1 MQKKNVQKMRFKY
14 LFIVVFSIVS
24 VSSFFSQVST
34 IDFQLAKKYYLDSD
48 YEKAALYYEKI
59 FKESEHRLKIYE
71 NYKSTFIELNKF
83 KEAEKLIKTLIK
95 ENPNKLKFLV
105 DLGVIYGLV
114 DRSDKKNQV
123 FDKAIEQIIKETS
136 YDNAFDLGLA
146 FEKIGNLEK
155 ALEVYLNFESK
166 NLLNPFAFHS
176 KIALI
181 YNKTGKTNKMI
192 NTFFEMLDFNNKFL
206 QNVQNGLVNSIDFQN
221 NLKEKEILRQSIIEK
236 IQANPKKIVYIELL
250 AWFYMLNNDYEN
262 AYTQIKAL
270 DKKLNKNGS
279 KLLEL
284 GNTALNN
291 QDFKVAIKCFDDVD
305 LKSNSLE
312 YKFEAKNKKLFALKS
327 KILYGN
333 QIIQE
338 ELEEL
343 KANYLLILSQLNN
356 SKNVYNNSLRK
367 YNLLLDLSEI
377 EAFYLGDISSAK
389 QHLNNAILIPRLKEK
404 QKGNAKLKLAN
415 ILVLEDNI
423 WEASLMYLQIE
434 KQFKDDQLGHLAK
447 FKNAQ
452 VYYFSG
458 EYDWCQAQLKVL
470 KASTSK
476 LIANDALELSVLI
489 SDNYNMD
496 TSEVAMKLFSYAD
509 MLTFQQQFS
518 KANILYDSILKN
530 FKNHSLND
538 EIIFR
543 KAKID
548 LKQHNYQK
556 AVEHFKLLIDNYP
569 NSILLDNSLFLI
581 ASIYEEKIK
590 DFDQAKKYFKTILFD
605 HKGSLYAA
613 ESRKRFRKLAGS
625 TNEKIEKDSG

>member
-291 QDFKVAIKCFDDVD
+291 QDFKVAIKCFDDVV

-333 QIIQE
+333 KIIQE

-543 KAKID
+543 KAKIN

>member
-1 MQKKNVQKMRFKY
+1 LQKKNVQKMRFKY
-14 LFIVVFSIVS
+14 LFIVLFSIVS

-291 QDFKVAIKCFDDVD
+291 QDFKVAIKCFDDVV

-333 QIIQE
+333 KIIQE

-543 KAKID
+543 KAKIN

>member
-181 YNKTGKTNKMI
+181 YNKTGQTNKMI

-236 IQANPKKIVYIELL
+236 IQANPKKIVNIELL

-333 QIIQE
+333 KIIQE

>member
-14 LFIVVFSIVS
+14 LFIVLFSIVS

-181 YNKTGKTNKMI
+181 YNKTGQTNKMI

-291 QDFKVAIKCFDDVD
+291 QDFKVAIKCFDDVV

-312 YKFEAKNKKLFALKS
+312 HKFEAKNKKLFALKS

-356 SKNVYNNSLRK
+356 SKNVYNNSIRK

-538 EIIFR
+538 EILFR

-556 AVEHFKLLIDNYP
+556 AVDHFKLLIDNYP

-605 HKGSLYAA
+605 YKGSLYAA

>member
-14 LFIVVFSIVS
+14 LFIVLFSIVS

-123 FDKAIEQIIKETS
+123 FDKAIEEINKETS

-291 QDFKVAIKCFDDVD
+291 QDFKVAIKCFDDVV

-333 QIIQE
+333 KIIQE

-377 EAFYLGDISSAK
+377 EAFYLGNISSAK

-543 KAKID
+543 KAKIN

>member
-1 MQKKNVQKMRFKY
+1 MRFKY
-14 LFIVVFSIVS
+14 LFIVLFSIVS

-181 YNKTGKTNKMI
+181 YNKTGQTNKMI

-333 QIIQE
+333 KIIQE

-543 KAKID
+543 KAKIN

-581 ASIYEEKIK
+581 ASIYQEKIK

>member
-1 MQKKNVQKMRFKY
+1 MRFKY
-14 LFIVVFSIVS
+14 LFIVLFSIVP

-181 YNKTGKTNKMI
+181 YNKTGQSNKMI

-221 NLKEKEILRQSIIEK
+221 NLKEKEILRQSIIQK

-291 QDFKVAIKCFDDVD
+291 QDFKVAIKCFDDVV

-327 KILYGN
+327 KILFGN

-356 SKNVYNNSLRK
+356 SKNVYNNSIRK

-548 LKQHNYQK
+548 LRQHNYQK
-556 AVEHFKLLIDNYP
+556 AVDHFKLLIDNYP

-605 HKGSLYAA
+605 YKGSLYAA

>member
-1 MQKKNVQKMRFKY
+1 MRFKY
-14 LFIVVFSIVS
+14 LFIIILTIVS
-24 VSSFFSQVST
+24 ASSFFSQVTT

-59 FKESEHRLKIYE
+59 FKDPEQRLKIYE
-71 NYKSTFIELNKF
+71 NYKSTLIELYRL
-83 KEAEKLIKTLIK
+83 KEAEKLSKALIK

-114 DRSDKKNQV
+114 DRIDKKNQV
-123 FDKAIEQIIKETS
+123 FDKAIEQINEETL

-146 FEKIGNLEK
+146 FEKIGNLKK

-166 NLLNPFAFHS
+166 NLQNPFAFHS

-181 YNKTGKTNKMI
+181 YNKTNQPSKMI

-291 QDFKVAIKCFDDVD
+291 QDFKVAVKCFDDVI
-305 LKSNSLE
+305 LISNSLE

-327 KILYGN
+327 KILYGS

-389 QHLNNAILIPRLKEK
+389 QHLNNAIQIPRLKEK

-415 ILVLEDNI
+415 ILVLEDKI

-509 MLTFQQQFS
+509 MLSYQQQFS
-518 KANILYDSILKN
+518 KANILYDSVLNN

-548 LKQHNYQK
+548 LKKHNYLK
-556 AVEHFKLLIDNYP
+556 AVEYFKLLVDNYP

-590 DFDQAKKYFKTILFD
+590 DFEQAKKYYKTILFD

-613 ESRKRFRKLAGS
+613 ESRKRFRKLAGN

>member
-1 MQKKNVQKMRFKY
+1 MRFKY
-14 LFIVVFSIVS
+14 LFIVLFSIVS

-181 YNKTGKTNKMI
+181 YNKTGQTNKMI

-356 SKNVYNNSLRK
+356 SKNVYNNSIRK

>member
-1 MQKKNVQKMRFKY
+1 MRFKY
-14 LFIVVFSIVS
+14 FFIVVITIVS

-59 FKESEHRLKIYE
+59 FKEPKHRLKIYE

-83 KEAEKLIKTLIK
+83 KEAEKLSKTLIK

-114 DRSDKKNQV
+114 DRIDKKNQV
-123 FDKAIEQIIKETS
+123 FDKAIDQINKETS

-166 NLLNPFAFHS
+166 NLQNPFAFHS

-181 YNKTGKTNKMI
+181 YNKTDQTNKMI

-221 NLKEKEILRQSIIEK
+221 NLKEKEILRQSIIKK

-284 GNTALNN
+284 GNSAINN
-291 QDFKVAIKCFDDVD
+291 QDFIVAIKCFDDVV

-338 ELEEL
+338 ELETL

-356 SKNVYNNSLRK
+356 SQNVYNNSLRK

-377 EAFYLGDISSAK
+377 EAFYLGDIISAK
-389 QHLNNAILIPRLKEK
+389 QHLNNAILIPRLKEE

-509 MLTFQQQFS
+509 MLTFQQQFT

-543 KAKID
+543 KAKIN
-548 LKQHNYQK
+548 LKKHNYQK
-556 AVEHFKLLIDNYP
+556 AIDHFKLLVDNYP

-590 DFDQAKKYFKTILFD
+590 DFDQAKRYFKTILFD

-613 ESRKRFRKLAGS
+613 ESRKRFRKLAGN

>member
-1 MQKKNVQKMRFKY
+1 MRFKY
-14 LFIVVFSIVS
+14 LFIVLFSIVS

-181 YNKTGKTNKMI
+181 YNKTGQTNKMI

-333 QIIQE
+333 KIIQE

-377 EAFYLGDISSAK
+377 EAFYLGNISSAK

>member
-1 MQKKNVQKMRFKY
+1 MRFKY
-14 LFIVVFSIVS
+14 LFIVLFSIVS

-123 FDKAIEQIIKETS
+123 FDKAIEQIIKETT

-333 QIIQE
+333 KIIQE

-543 KAKID
+543 KAKIN

-625 TNEKIEKDSG
+625 TNEKIEKDSE

>member
-1 MQKKNVQKMRFKY
+1 MRFKY
-14 LFIVVFSIVS
+14 LFIIILTIVS
-24 VSSFFSQVST
+24 ASSFFSQVTT

-59 FKESEHRLKIYE
+59 FKDPEQRLKIYE
-71 NYKSTFIELNKF
+71 NYKSTLIELNKF
-83 KEAEKLIKTLIK
+83 KEAEKLSKILIK
-95 ENPNKLKFLV
+95 ENPNKLNYLV

-114 DRSDKKNQV
+114 DRIDKKNQV
-123 FDKAIEQIIKETS
+123 FDKAIEQINEETL

-146 FEKIGNLEK
+146 FEKIGNLKK

-166 NLLNPFAFHS
+166 NLQNPFAFHS

-181 YNKTGKTNKMI
+181 YNKTNQPSKMI

-291 QDFKVAIKCFDDVD
+291 QDFKVAVKCFDDVI
-305 LKSNSLE
+305 LISNSLE

-327 KILYGN
+327 KILYGS

-389 QHLNNAILIPRLKEK
+389 QHLNNAIQIPRLKEK

-415 ILVLEDNI
+415 ILVLEDKI

-509 MLTFQQQFS
+509 MLSYQQQFS
-518 KANILYDSILKN
+518 KANILYDSVLNN

-548 LKQHNYQK
+548 LKKHNYLK
-556 AVEHFKLLIDNYP
+556 AVEYFKLLVDNYP

-590 DFDQAKKYFKTILFD
+590 DFEQAKKYYKTILFD

-613 ESRKRFRKLAGS
+613 ESRKRFRKLAGN

>member
-1 MQKKNVQKMRFKY
+1 MQKKNVQKMKFKY
-14 LFIVVFSIVS
+14 LFIVLFSIVS

-236 IQANPKKIVYIELL
+236 IQANPKKIVNIELL

-291 QDFKVAIKCFDDVD
+291 QDFKVAIKCFDDVV

-356 SKNVYNNSLRK
+356 SKNVYNNSIRK

>member
-181 YNKTGKTNKMI
+181 YNKTGQTNKMI

-236 IQANPKKIVYIELL
+236 IQANPKKIVFIELL

-333 QIIQE
+333 KIIQE

-543 KAKID
+543 KAKIN

>member
-291 QDFKVAIKCFDDVD
+291 QDFKVAIKCFDDVV

-333 QIIQE
+333 KIIQE

-377 EAFYLGDISSAK
+377 EAFYLGNISSAK

>member
-14 LFIVVFSIVS
+14 LFIVLFSIVS

-71 NYKSTFIELNKF
+71 NYKSTFIELNNF

-181 YNKTGKTNKMI
+181 YNKTGQSNKMI

-291 QDFKVAIKCFDDVD
+291 QDFKVAIKCFDDVV

-356 SKNVYNNSLRK
+356 SKNVYNNSIRK

-556 AVEHFKLLIDNYP
+556 AVDHFKLLIDNYP

-581 ASIYEEKIK
+581 ACIYEEKIK

-605 HKGSLYAA
+605 YKGSLYAA

>member
-1 MQKKNVQKMRFKY
+1 MRFKY

-291 QDFKVAIKCFDDVD
+291 QDFKVAIKCFDDVV

-333 QIIQE
+333 KIIQE

-377 EAFYLGDISSAK
+377 EAFYLGNISSAK

-543 KAKID
+543 KAKIN

>member
-1 MQKKNVQKMRFKY
+1 MKFKY
-14 LFIVVFSIVS
+14 LFIVLFSIVS

-236 IQANPKKIVYIELL
+236 IQANPKKIVNIELL

-291 QDFKVAIKCFDDVD
+291 QDFKVAIKCFDDVV

-333 QIIQE
+333 KIIQE

-356 SKNVYNNSLRK
+356 SKNVYNNSIRK

-447 FKNAQ
+447 FKNSQ

>member
-14 LFIVVFSIVS
+14 FFIVLFSIVS

-48 YEKAALYYEKI
+48 YEKAELYYEKI

-71 NYKSTFIELNKF
+71 NYKSTFIELNKH

-95 ENPNKLKFLV
+95 ENPDKLKFLV
-105 DLGVIYGLV
+105 DLGVIYGLL
-114 DRSDKKNQV
+114 DRTEKKNQV
-123 FDKAIEQIIKETS
+123 FDKVIEQIIKETS

-155 ALEVYLNFESK
+155 ALEVYLKFESK

-176 KIALI
+176 KTALI
-181 YNKTGKTNKMI
+181 YNKMGRTNKMI

-279 KLLEL
+279 RLLEL

-291 QDFKVAIKCFDDVD
+291 QDFKVAIKCFDDVV

-327 KILYGN
+327 KILYGK

-389 QHLNNAILIPRLKEK
+389 QHLNNAILIPSLKEK

-509 MLTFQQQFS
+509 MLTFQQQFL

-556 AVEHFKLLIDNYP
+556 AVEHFKLLVDNYP

-613 ESRKRFRKLAGS
+613 ESRKRFRKLAGN

>member
-1 MQKKNVQKMRFKY
+1 MRFKY
-14 LFIVVFSIVS
+14 LFVVLFSNIFS
-24 VSSFFSQVST
+24 LSFFSQVSNL
-34 IDFQLAKKYYLDSD
+34 DLQLAKKYYLDND
-48 YEKAALYYEKI
+48 YEKAVLYYEKI
-59 FKESEHRLKIYE
+59 FKESEYRLKIYE
-71 NYKSTFIELNKF
+71 NYKSAFIDLNKL
-83 KEAEKLIKTLIK
+83 KEAEKLSKILIK
-95 ENPNKLKFLV
+95 EHPKKLKFLV
-105 DLGVIYGLV
+105 DLGVVYGLE
-114 DRSDKKNQV
+114 DRADKKIQV
-123 FDKAIEQIIKETS
+123 FKKAIEQINKETS
-136 YDNAFDLGLA
+136 YDDAFDLGLA
-146 FEKIGNLEK
+146 FEKIGNSEK

-166 NLLNPFAFHS
+166 SFKNPFAFHS

-181 YNKTGKTNKMI
+181 YNKNGQTNEMI
-192 NTFFEMLDFNNKFL
+192 NTFFEMLDFNSNFL
-206 QNVQNGLVNSIDFQN
+206 RNVQNGIVNSIDFQN
-221 NLKEKEILRQSIIEK
+221 NLKEKEILRQTILQK
-236 IQANPKKIVYIELL
+236 IQASPNNIVYIELL

-270 DKKLNKNGS
+270 DKKLNKNGE

-291 QDFKVAIKCFDDVD
+291 QDFIVAIKCYEDVVS
-305 LKSNSLE
+305 KSNSLE
-312 YKFEAKNKKLFALKS
+312 FKFEAKNKKLLALKS

-333 QIIQE
+333 KIIPK
-338 ELEEL
+338 ELKEL

-356 SKNVYNNSLRK
+356 SKNVYNNNFRK
-367 YNLLLDLSEI
+367 YNLLLDLSDI
-377 EAFYLGDISSAK
+377 EAFYLSDVSSAK
-389 QHLNNAILIPRLKEK
+389 EHLNIAIQIPRLKEK
-404 QKGNAKLKLAN
+404 QKANAKLKLAD

-452 VYYFSG
+452 IYYFSG

-489 SDNYNMD
+489 TDNYNMD

-509 MLTFQQQFS
+509 MLSFQQQFT
-518 KANILYDSILKN
+518 KANTLYDSILNN

-556 AVEHFKLLIDNYP
+556 AIEHFKFLVDKYP

-581 ASIYEEKIK
+581 ASIYQEKIK
-590 DFDQAKKYFKTILFD
+590 DFDQAKKYFKTILFE

-613 ESRKRFRKLAGS
+613 ESRKRFRKLAGN

>member
-14 LFIVVFSIVS
+14 LFIVLFSIVS

-181 YNKTGKTNKMI
+181 YNKTGQTNKMI

-291 QDFKVAIKCFDDVD
+291 QDFKVAIKCFDDVV

-543 KAKID
+543 KAKIN

>member
-181 YNKTGKTNKMI
+181 YNKTGQTNKMI

-206 QNVQNGLVNSIDFQN
+206 QNVQNGLVNSIDFEN

-291 QDFKVAIKCFDDVD
+291 QDFKVAIKCFDDVV
-305 LKSNSLE
+305 LKSNSLD

-509 MLTFQQQFS
+509 MLTFQQQFL

-543 KAKID
+543 KAKIN

>member
-1 MQKKNVQKMRFKY
+1 MRFKY
-14 LFIVVFSIVS
+14 LFIIILTIVS
-24 VSSFFSQVST
+24 SSSFFSQVTT

-59 FKESEHRLKIYE
+59 FKEPEQRLKIYE
-71 NYKSTFIELNKF
+71 NYKSTLIELNKF
-83 KEAEKLIKTLIK
+83 KEAEKLSKILIK
-95 ENPNKLKFLV
+95 ENPNKLNYLV

-114 DRSDKKNQV
+114 DIIDKKNQV
-123 FDKAIEQIIKETS
+123 FDKAIEQINKETL

-146 FEKIGNLEK
+146 FEKIGNLKK

-166 NLLNPFAFHS
+166 NLQNPFAFHS
-176 KIALI
+176 KIAFI
-181 YNKTGKTNKMI
+181 YNKTNQPNKMI

-291 QDFKVAIKCFDDVD
+291 QDFKVAVKCFDDVI

-327 KILYGN
+327 KILYGS

-389 QHLNNAILIPRLKEK
+389 QHLNNAIQIPRLKEK

-415 ILVLEDNI
+415 ILVLEDKI

-509 MLTFQQQFS
+509 MLSYQQQFS
-518 KANILYDSILKN
+518 KANILYDSVLNN

-548 LKQHNYQK
+548 LKKHNYLK
-556 AVEHFKLLIDNYP
+556 AIEYFKLLVDNYP

-590 DFDQAKKYFKTILFD
+590 DFEQAKKYYKTILFD

-613 ESRKRFRKLAGS
+613 ESRKRFRKLAGN

>member
-1 MQKKNVQKMRFKY
+1 MRFKY

-24 VSSFFSQVST
+24 VSSFSSQIST
-34 IDFQLAKKYYLDSD
+34 IDFQLAKKYFLDSD
-48 YEKAALYYEKI
+48 YEKAVLYYEKI
-59 FKESEHRLKIYE
+59 FKESKHRLKIYE

-83 KEAEKLIKTLIK
+83 KEAEKLSKTLIK

-105 DLGVIYGLV
+105 DLGLIYGLAG
-114 DRSDKKNQV
+114 RIDKKNQV
-123 FDKAIEQIIKETS
+123 FDKAIEEINKETS

-146 FEKIGNLEK
+146 FEKIGYLEK
-155 ALEVYLNFESK
+155 ALDVYLNFESK
-166 NLLNPFAFHS
+166 NLQNPFAFHS

-181 YNKTGKTNKMI
+181 YNRTAQTDKMI

-221 NLKEKEILRQSIIEK
+221 NLKEKEILRQSIIQK
-236 IQANPKKIVYIELL
+236 IQANPKKIIYIELL

-279 KLLEL
+279 KLIEL

-291 QDFKVAIKCFDDVD
+291 QDFKVAIKCFDDVV

-343 KANYLLILSQLNN
+343 KANFLLILSQLNN

-377 EAFYLGDISSAK
+377 EAFYLGDIISAK
-389 QHLNNAILIPRLKEK
+389 QHLNDAILIPRLKEK

-518 KANILYDSILKN
+518 KANVLYDSILKN

-548 LKQHNYQK
+548 LKKHNYQK
-556 AVEHFKLLIDNYP
+556 AVEHFKLLVDNYP

-581 ASIYEEKIK
+581 ASIYQEKIK

-613 ESRKRFRKLAGS
+613 ESRKRFRKLSGN

>member
-1 MQKKNVQKMRFKY
+1 MRFKY
-14 LFIVVFSIVS
+14 LFVVLFSNIFS
-24 VSSFFSQVST
+24 LSFFSQVSNL
-34 IDFQLAKKYYLDSD
+34 DLQLAKKYYLDND
-48 YEKAALYYEKI
+48 YEKAVLYYEKI
-59 FKESEHRLKIYE
+59 FKESEYRLKIYE
-71 NYKSTFIELNKF
+71 NYKSAFIDLNKL
-83 KEAEKLIKTLIK
+83 KEAEKLSKILIK
-95 ENPNKLKFLV
+95 EHPKKLKFLV
-105 DLGVIYGLV
+105 DLGVVYGLE
-114 DRSDKKNQV
+114 DRADKKIQV
-123 FDKAIEQIIKETS
+123 FKKAIEQINKETS
-136 YDNAFDLGLA
+136 YDDAFDLGLA
-146 FEKIGNLEK
+146 FEKIGNSEK

-166 NLLNPFAFHS
+166 SFKNPFAFHS

-181 YNKTGKTNKMI
+181 YNKNGQTNEMI
-192 NTFFEMLDFNNKFL
+192 NTFFEMLDFNSNFL
-206 QNVQNGLVNSIDFQN
+206 RNVQNGIVNSIDFQN
-221 NLKEKEILRQSIIEK
+221 NLKEKEILRQTILQK
-236 IQANPKKIVYIELL
+236 IQASPNNIVYIELL

-270 DKKLNKNGS
+270 DKKFNKNGE

-291 QDFKVAIKCFDDVD
+291 QDFIVAIKCYEDVVS
-305 LKSNSLE
+305 KSNSLE
-312 YKFEAKNKKLFALKS
+312 FKFEAKNKKLLALKS

-333 QIIQE
+333 KIIPK
-338 ELEEL
+338 ELKEL

-356 SKNVYNNSLRK
+356 SKNVYNNNFRK
-367 YNLLLDLSEI
+367 YNLLLDLSDI
-377 EAFYLGDISSAK
+377 EAFYLSDVSSAK
-389 QHLNNAILIPRLKEK
+389 EHLNIAIQIPRLKEK
-404 QKGNAKLKLAN
+404 QKANAKLKLAD

-489 SDNYNMD
+489 TDNYNMD

-509 MLTFQQQFS
+509 MLSFQQQFT
-518 KANILYDSILKN
+518 KANTLYDSILNN

-548 LKQHNYQK
+548 LKQHNYKK
-556 AVEHFKLLIDNYP
+556 AIEHFKFLVDKYP

-581 ASIYEEKIK
+581 ASIYQEKIK
-590 DFDQAKKYFKTILFD
+590 DFDQAKKYFKTILFE

-613 ESRKRFRKLAGS
+613 ESRKRFRKLAGN

>member
-14 LFIVVFSIVS
+14 LFIVLFSIVS

-123 FDKAIEQIIKETS
+123 FDKAIEQIIKETT

-333 QIIQE
+333 KIIQE

-543 KAKID
+543 KAKIN

>member
-1 MQKKNVQKMRFKY
+1 MRFKY
-14 LFIVVFSIVS
+14 LFIVLFSIVS

-181 YNKTGKTNKMI
+181 YNKTGQTNKMI

-291 QDFKVAIKCFDDVD
+291 QDFKVAIKCFDDVV

-356 SKNVYNNSLRK
+356 SKNVYNNSIRK

-556 AVEHFKLLIDNYP
+556 AVDHFKLLIDNYP

>member
-1 MQKKNVQKMRFKY
+1 MRFKY
-14 LFIVVFSIVS
+14 LFIVLFSIVS

-105 DLGVIYGLV
+105 DLGVIYGIV

-333 QIIQE
+333 KIIQE

-556 AVEHFKLLIDNYP
+556 AIEHFKLLIDNYP

>member
-1 MQKKNVQKMRFKY
+1 MRFKY
-14 LFIVVFSIVS
+14 LFIIVLTIVS
-24 VSSFFSQVST
+24 ASSFFSQVTT

-59 FKESEHRLKIYE
+59 FKEPEQRLKIYE
-71 NYKSTFIELNKF
+71 NYKSTLIEHNKF
-83 KEAEKLIKTLIK
+83 KEAEKLSKTLIK
-95 ENPNKLKFLV
+95 ENPEKLKFLV

-114 DRSDKKNQV
+114 DRIDKKNQV
-123 FDKAIEQIIKETS
+123 FDKAVEQINKETL

-146 FEKIGNLEK
+146 FEKIGDLEK

-166 NLLNPFAFHS
+166 NLQNPFAFHS

-181 YNKTGKTNKMI
+181 YNKTGQTYKMI
-192 NTFFEMLDFNNKFL
+192 NTFFEMLDFSNKFL

-279 KLLEL
+279 KLMEL

-291 QDFKVAIKCFDDVD
+291 QDFKVAIKCFDDVI
-305 LKSNSLE
+305 LKSHSLE

-327 KILYGN
+327 KILYGS

-389 QHLNNAILIPRLKEK
+389 QHLNNAIQIPRLKEK

-415 ILVLEDNI
+415 ILVLEDKI

-509 MLTFQQQFS
+509 MLAYQQQFS
-518 KANILYDSILKN
+518 KANILYDSVLNN

-548 LKQHNYQK
+548 LKKHNYLK
-556 AVEHFKLLIDNYP
+556 AVENFNLLVDNYP

-590 DFDQAKKYFKTILFD
+590 DFEQAKKYYKTILFD

-613 ESRKRFRKLAGS
+613 ESRKRFRKLAGN

>member
-1 MQKKNVQKMRFKY
+1 MRFKY
-14 LFIVVFSIVS
+14 LFIVLFSIVS

-123 FDKAIEQIIKETS
+123 FDKAIEQIIKETT

-181 YNKTGKTNKMI
+181 YNKTGQTNKMI

-291 QDFKVAIKCFDDVD
+291 QDFKVAIKCFDDVV
-305 LKSNSLE
+305 LKSNSLD

-356 SKNVYNNSLRK
+356 SKNVYNNSIRK

-543 KAKID
+543 KAKIN

>member
-14 LFIVVFSIVS
+14 LFIVLFSIVS

-123 FDKAIEQIIKETS
+123 FDKAIEKIIKETT

-236 IQANPKKIVYIELL
+236 IQANPKKIVNIELL

-333 QIIQE
+333 KIIQE

-613 ESRKRFRKLAGS
+613 ESRKRFRKLAGN

>member
-14 LFIVVFSIVS
+14 LFIVLFSIVS

-123 FDKAIEQIIKETS
+123 FDKAIEKIIKETT

-181 YNKTGKTNKMI
+181 YNKTGQTNKMI

-333 QIIQE
+333 KIIQE

-543 KAKID
+543 KAKIN